1 MVSHMNIHL
10 GGETAYM
17 VKVYYRNYR
26 EIIIWGQKH
35 EHVQVG
41 IVVFINNP
49 SRNASAFHN
58 FVLADKVLTVQ

>member
-1 MVSHMNIHL
+1 METQMNIYL
-10 GGETAYM
+10 GGEVEYI
-17 VKVYYRNYR
+17 VKGYCRNYR
-26 EIIIWGQKH
+26 KIIIWGQKH

-41 IVVFINNP
+41 IVVFINP